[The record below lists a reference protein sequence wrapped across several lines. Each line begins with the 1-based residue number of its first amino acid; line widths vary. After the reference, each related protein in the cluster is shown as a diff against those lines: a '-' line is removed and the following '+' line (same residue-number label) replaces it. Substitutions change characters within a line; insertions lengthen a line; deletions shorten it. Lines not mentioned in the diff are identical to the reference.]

1 MPRRMAVVGAAPLV
15 AVVLGL
21 SAGPA
26 SAGAATAEPDKPVG
40 RAIGD
45 AGTGLAILRVA
56 PGEKQSVVEAGF
68 GLANASVNSEAA
80 FSFERSVAQAAPG
93 GVTVQGMAAPAP
105 GTLSQTAP
113 PNNEKPTTS
122 GLNLP
127 ASPLDA
133 LVKGGLLNGSVHA
146 RWSDTLGPCVG
157 TVSDAGTELA
167 SLSLLSAIP
176 TLPGI
181 SDLTGRLNA
190 PNLDAAGDQAIVD
203 GLKTL
208 AGPLSTLG
216 GVLSGAGNQQA
227 DGKGALLSLPNV
239 MSVRSNVKLVDIP
252 GSANKAVQSTSTMQA
267 AAIKLLAG
275 TPFELSIN
283 VVSQPTLQVTSTGDE
298 KTSTVK
304 YTAPV
309 IEVMQGGKS
318 LGRLDAANPKLDV
331 PIGIPLPGIPLP
343 GVPGAGNLPIIGDL
357 LASGQ
362 PVADAISQGLKK
374 LDLGVLR
381 LSIAQLAQKSQ
392 AMTQPFPG
400 FQLGATARMLDLQVL
415 PTAALGLPNLPSA
428 LAQVSL
434 GEQVA
439 RAYAPTGG
447 VVCGVPAGMP
457 APPPAPMPQGKSPGL
472 AFTSGVQYQTVP
484 MFWAGSAML
493 LIGVV
498 AVAAVPGRR
507 PEPEVETPKPS
518 PTPREP
524 KD

>member
-1 MPRRMAVVGAAPLV
+1 MPRRLAVVGALPLV
-15 AVVLGL
+15 VVALGL
-21 SAGPA
+21 SAGVA
-26 SAGAATAEPDKPVG
+26 SAEPAKPAG

-45 AGTGLAILRVA
+45 AGTGLAIVRVA
-56 PGEKQSVVEAGF
+56 PGEKQSAVEAGF
-68 GLANASVNSEAA
+68 GLANASVNSEAS

-93 GVTVQGMAAPAP
+93 GITVQGMSPQAP

-113 PNNEKPTTS
+113 PNNEKAMTS
-122 GLNLP
+122 GLSLP
-127 ASPLDA
+127 STPLDA

-157 TVSDAGTELA
+157 TISDAGTEVA
-167 SLSLLSAIP
+167 SLSLLNAIP
-176 TLPGI
+176 TLPNGL
-181 SDLTGRLNA
+181 DLTGKLDA
-190 PNLDAAGDQAIVD
+190 KNLDPAGDQAIID
-203 GLKTL
+203 GLKQL

-227 DGKGALLSLPNV
+227 DGKGALLSLPNT

-252 GSANKAVQSTSTMQA
+252 GSANKAVQSTSTMQV

-283 VVSQPTLQVTSTGDE
+283 IVSQPTLQVTSTGDE
-298 KTSTVK
+298 KTSTVT

-309 IEVMQGGKS
+309 LEVVQGGKS

-331 PIGIPLPGIPLP
+331 PIGIPLPG
-343 GVPGAGNLPIIGDL
+343 VPGAGNLPIIGDL

-362 PVADAISQGLKK
+362 QVADAVSQGLKK

-381 LSIAQLAQKSQ
+381 LSIAQLAQKGQ
-392 AMTQPFPG
+392 AMTQPFAG

-447 VVCGVPAGMP
+447 VVCGVPASMP
-457 APPPAPMPQGKSPGL
+457 AQPPAPMPQGKSPGL

-484 MFWAGSAML
+484 MFWWGAAML

-498 AVAAVPGRR
+498 AVAAFPRR
-507 PEPEVETPKPS
+507 PEPEPELATPQKPS

-524 KD
+524 ED